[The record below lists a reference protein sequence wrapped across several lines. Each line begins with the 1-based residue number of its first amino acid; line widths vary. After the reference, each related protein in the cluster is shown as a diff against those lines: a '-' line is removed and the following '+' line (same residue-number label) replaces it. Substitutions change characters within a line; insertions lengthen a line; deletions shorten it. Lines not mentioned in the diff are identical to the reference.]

1 MSLLRMLRSAVI
13 PARAGILNP
22 VIPAKVGASGPPNG
36 GTIQGRC
43 SSGRRKTLGSRLRG
57 NDGLLRFGLLLAV
70 ALLFSAWTLTT
81 FAQAATDPAPLQFQ
95 SSAEEQRFHALVSEL
110 RCVMC
115 QNQSLADSNA
125 QIAVDLRRE
134 VLELMRQGKDNGE
147 IKEFLVARYGEFVL
161 YRPQVESKTWL
172 LWFGPALVLL
182 AGGFVVA
189 AAMRKRKPST
199 RNATDDTNEE
209 QEW

>member
-1 MSLLRMLRSAVI
+1 M
-13 PARAGILNP
+13 RA
-22 VIPAKVGASGPPNG
+22 
-36 GTIQGRC
+36 
-43 SSGRRKTLGSRLRG
+43 
-57 NDGLLRFGLLLAV
+57 LLLAFALVLATGSV
-70 ALLFSAWTLTT
+70 A
-81 FAQAATDPAPLQFQ
+81 AQVATDATPLTFTGP
-95 SSAEEQRFHALVSEL
+95 AEEKRFHALVSEL

-134 VLELMRQGKDNGE
+134 VLELMRQGKSDAQ

-161 YRPQVESKTWL
+161 YRPQVETKTWL

-189 AAMRKRKPST
+189 AAVRRRSGATTPADD
-199 RNATDDTNEE
+199 RNED